1 MFAVLACSCPQDCR
15 LRRYQKRMQGL
26 RFLSATIIALMALP
40 SIVFAAT
47 PPAPGKMVD
56 LDGHKL
62 HVNCTGKGNPTV
74 VIENG
79 LGDFSFDWNLVQ
91 TRVES
96 FTRVCTYDRAGYAWS
111 DPGPKPRTFAQ
122 LNLELHDALTKLGE
136 HGPFVLVG
144 HSYGGPVARN
154 FALTYPKDVAGLVF
168 VDAAHEG
175 LRVPIGPK
183 KTLRLGDDAKGVPI
197 PAPREHLDPADIPTL
212 RSQDLPADLKHLDPM
227 FKVLPES
234 QQQMQLW
241 AQQQP
246 SVYDAQQS
254 ETQWS
259 GEYFAK
265 WLASPQ
271 TGVLG
276 DLPVVVLS
284 RFEGGHS
291 DSDLDIPVAQ
301 YEQER
306 KDGQRKLARL
316 STNGR
321 QIVVH
326 SGHNM
331 NLEAP
336 EAITN
341 AIRGM
346 VDALRG
352 NGSL

>member
-1 MFAVLACSCPQDCR
+1 MNTRQFVNLAFFVPAALSSVL
-15 LRRYQKRMQGL
+15 
-26 RFLSATIIALMALP
+26 
-40 SIVFAAT
+40 FAAT
-47 PPAPGKMVD
+47 PPAPGKLVA
-56 LDGHKL
+56 LSGHRL
-62 HVNCTGKGNPTV
+62 HVNCTGKGKPTV

-91 TRVES
+91 TRVAS

-154 FALTYPKDVAGLVF
+154 FTLTYPKDVAAVVF

-183 KTLRLGDDAKGVPI
+183 KTLRLGEDAKGIPI
-197 PAPREHLDPADIPTL
+197 PAARESLDRADTPTI
-212 RSQDLPADLKHLDPM
+212 RAEDLPAELKQLDPM

-246 SVYDAQQS
+246 GVYDAQQS

-271 TGVLG
+271 AGTLG
-276 DLPVVVLS
+276 DIPVMVLS
-284 RFEGGHS
+284 RAEGGYT
-291 DSDLDIPVAQ
+291 DADLDIPAAQ

-306 KDGQRKLARL
+306 KDGQRKLVLL
-316 STNGR
+316 SRNSR
-321 QIVVH
+321 QVVLH

-331 NLEAP
+331 NLEVP
-336 EAITN
+336 EAVTN
-341 AIRGM
+341 AIREV
-346 VDALRG
+346 VDAVRLRKK
-352 NGSL
+352 L